1 MANRAGSN
9 GIDATLYRKDGPW
22 CTAFVD
28 ASLGTAGAQ
37 EAADRL
43 PESVAQLLSSQQAK
57 PGDVEAMR
65 SAMRPADGVPSP
77 VARFVAV
84 NNGEVVLDELVQGHE
99 AGDPRVECGPFPNL
113 VPLARARGGQFAY
126 VTAEV
131 GRDGGEVRLLHSAAP
146 GVHEQRSVSGDPEEA
161 HHARRVPGAYNE
173 PQNRAQTEEI
183 WRRNADELAKHIDEV
198 VRENRARL
206 VVLSGDV
213 KARELVHSQLAEAT
227 RALTTEL
234 DQHTRT
240 GGADQDTVAKAVDAR
255 VSEVL
260 ADDINQLTEK
270 IGNRA
275 NGDHPG
281 AVLGFEEVVAALQ
294 RAQAETVVVSE
305 FQDDHSLLAL
315 AAEPWLATE
324 GSDGQGAE
332 TIGSWPA
339 PEVLLR
345 AAALTDA
352 SIRYVPP
359 GVLPAGATIAAL
371 LRWPNGHASG

>member
-9 GIDATLYRKDGPW
+9 GIDATLYRKEGPW

-28 ASLGTAGAQ
+28 ASLGTSAAQ

-43 PESVAQLLSSQQAK
+43 PESVAHLLSSQQAK
-57 PGDVEAMR
+57 PQDIEAMR
-65 SAMRPADGVPSP
+65 AAIRPADGSPAP

-84 NNGEVVLDELVQGHE
+84 NDGEVLIDELVQGFL
-99 AGDPRVECGPFPNL
+99 AGEPRVECAPFPNL
-113 VPLARARGGQFAY
+113 VPLARARGGQFPY
-126 VTAEV
+126 VVAEV
-131 GRDGGEVRLLHSAAP
+131 GRDGGEIRLLHSAVP
-146 GVHEQRSVSGDPEEA
+146 GVSEERSVAGDPEEA
-161 HHARRVPGAYNE
+161 HHARRVPGRYDE

-213 KARELVHSQLAEAT
+213 KARELVLTQLAEAT
-227 RALTTEL
+227 RAVTTEL

-240 GGADQDTVAKAVDAR
+240 GGADPEVVAKAVESR
-255 VSEVL
+255 VAEVL

-270 IGNRA
+270 IGNRSS
-275 NGDHPG
+275 GDHPG

-294 RAQAETVVVSE
+294 RAQAETVIVSE

-315 AAEPWLATE
+315 AAEPWLATDE
-324 GSDGQGAE
+324 SGTPGTE
-332 TIGSWPA
+332 IIGSWPA

-345 AAALTDA
+345 AVALTDA
-352 SIRYVPP
+352 SIRYVPS
-359 GVLPAGATIAAL
+359 GVLPSGATIAAL
-371 LRWPNGHASG
+371 LRWPNGSATG